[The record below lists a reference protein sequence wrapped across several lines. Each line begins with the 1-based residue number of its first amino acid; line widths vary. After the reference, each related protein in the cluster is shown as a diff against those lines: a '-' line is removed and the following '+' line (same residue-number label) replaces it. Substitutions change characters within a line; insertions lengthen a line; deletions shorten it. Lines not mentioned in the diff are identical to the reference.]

1 MISLVE
7 LLNEIKASKYVDI
20 IENLLLKINWNQF
33 QEFQSIQDNA
43 LSIIDDIKNIHNYEG
58 KSAVEYLKEI
68 KKQADDIIYIL
79 NNLLENQIDEE

>member
-43 LSIIDDIKNIHNYEG
+43 LSIIDDIKNIHNYKGE
-58 KSAVEYLKEI
+58 SAVRYLKEI
-68 KKQADDIIYIL
+68 KKQADDVIYIL
-79 NNLLENQIDEE
+79 NNLLENQ

>member
-43 LSIIDDIKNIHNYEG
+43 LSIIDDIKNIHNED
-58 KSAVEYLKEI
+58 LI
-68 KKQADDIIYIL
+68 NQL
-79 NNLLENQIDEE
+79 NF